1 MFQGIR
7 ELRSAK
13 GRTALITITVG
24 MITIMV
30 TFLSSLAAGL
40 SFESVSALQA
50 RFNSDATQSNQA
62 LLLQDSGTSS
72 LASSRLTPNQLQA
85 VEAAGGEA
93 LYMSRAKVGT
103 STVVLLSDAQIK
115 PGTVEVP
122 EALYNDA
129 QAAMPEKSVVTVSD
143 EVYLDHQPVLSV
155 NPRDL
160 KDDPSASTAALVSE
174 DFAAPSGTVML
185 KGKERWNASAS
196 YQGEQTSLNMMV
208 VLLYVISALVLGAF
222 FTVWTMQRLRGVAI
236 SSALGASRRVLIGD
250 SLGQALVILAGG
262 IVAGVLI
269 TFIAGSALASAMP
282 ITLNATTL
290 AQPTVILAAAG
301 LLGATISIR
310 PVLKVSP
317 RTALAAG

>member
-50 RFNSDATQSNQA
+50 RFNSDAAQSNQA
-62 LLLQDSGTSS
+62 LLLQDSGTSA
-72 LASSRLTPNQLQA
+72 LASSRLNQGQLA
-85 VEAAGGEA
+85 AAEAAGGEA
-93 LYMSRAKVGT
+93 LYMTRDKVGS
-103 STVVLLSDAQIK
+103 STVVLLSDMTVG

-122 EALYNDA
+122 ENMRADA
-129 QAAMPEKSVVTVSD
+129 EAAMPNKKIVTVSD
-143 EVYLDHQPVLSV
+143 EVFLDHQPVLNVSPEDV
-155 NPRDL
+155 KNNPA
-160 KDDPSASTAALVSE
+160 ASTAALVSE
-174 DFAAPSGTVML
+174 HFEAPSGTVML
-185 KGKERWNASAS
+185 TGKDRWKASAS

-236 SSALGASRRVLIGD
+236 SSALGASRRVLVGD
-250 SLGQALVILAGG
+250 SLGQAMVILAGG
-262 IVAGVLI
+262 IIAGVLV
-269 TFIAGSALASAMP
+269 TFAAGSALASAMP
-282 ITLNATTL
+282 ITLRAATL
-290 AQPTVILAAAG
+290 AQPAVILAIAG
-301 LLGATISIR
+301 LLGAAISIR

-317 RTALAAG
+317 RTALLAG

>member
-50 RFNSDATQSNQA
+50 RFNSDATQSKQA

-72 LASSRLTPNQLQA
+72 LASSRLTKDQLA
-85 VEAAGGEA
+85 TAEKAGGEA
-93 LYMSRAKVGT
+93 LYMTRDKVGS
-103 STVVLLSDAQIK
+103 STVVLLSDQEVK

-122 EALYNDA
+122 EGMRADA
-129 QAAMPEKSVVTVSD
+129 EKAMPNKQVVTAPE
-143 EVYLDHQPVLSV
+143 EVFLDHQPVLSV
-155 NPRDL
+155 NP
-160 KDDPSASTAALVSE
+160 DDVKNNPAASTAALVSE
-174 DFAAPSGTVML
+174 DFNAPEGTVKL
-185 KGKERWNASAS
+185 TGKDRWNASAS

-236 SSALGASRRVLIGD
+236 SSALGASRRVLVGD
-250 SLGQALVILAGG
+250 SLGQAFVILAGG
-262 IVAGVLI
+262 IIAGVLV
-269 TFIAGSALASAMP
+269 TFVAGSALASAMP
-282 ITLNATTL
+282 ITLSAATL
-290 AQPTVILAAAG
+290 AQPALILAIAG
-301 LLGATISIR
+301 LLGAAISIR

>member
-50 RFNSDATQSNQA
+50 RFNSDAAQSNQA

-72 LASSRLTPNQLQA
+72 LASSRLTSEHLEQA
-85 VEAAGGEA
+85 EAAGGEA
-93 LYMSRAKVGT
+93 LYMIRDKIG
-103 STVVLLSDAQIK
+103 STTVALLSDK
-115 PGTVEVP
+115 TVRPGTVEVP
-122 EALYNDA
+122 AGMRADA
-129 QAAMPEKSVVTVSD
+129 EAAMPNKTIVTVD
-143 EVYLDHQPVLSV
+143 GEVFLDHQPVLSV
-155 NPRDL
+155 NPQDI
-160 KDDPSASTAALVSE
+160 KNNPTASTAALVSE
-174 DFAAPSGTVML
+174 DFKAPSGTVLL
-185 KGKERWNASAS
+185 KGKDRWNASAS

-262 IVAGVLI
+262 IIAGVLI
-269 TFIAGSALASAMP
+269 TFGAGSALASAMP
-282 ITLNATTL
+282 ITLSAATL
-290 AQPTVILAAAG
+290 AQPALILAVAG
-301 LLGATISIR
+301 LLGAALSIR

-317 RTALAAG
+317 RTALLAG

>member
-50 RFNSDATQSNQA
+50 RFNSDATQSKQA

-72 LASSRLTPNQLQA
+72 LASSRLTKDQLA
-85 VEAAGGEA
+85 AAEKAGGEA
-93 LYMSRAKVGT
+93 LYMARDKVGS
-103 STVVLLSDAQIK
+103 STVVLLSDQEVK

-122 EALYNDA
+122 EGMRADA
-129 QAAMPEKSVVTVSD
+129 ENAMPNKKIVTTSE
-143 EVYLDHQPVLSV
+143 EVFLDHQPVLSV
-155 NPRDL
+155 NPADV
-160 KDDPSASTAALVSE
+160 KNNPAASTAALVSE
-174 DFAAPSGTVML
+174 DFNAPEGTVKL
-185 KGKERWNASAS
+185 TGKDRWNASAS

-236 SSALGASRRVLIGD
+236 SSALGASRRVLVGD
-250 SLGQALVILAGG
+250 SLGQAFVILAGG
-262 IVAGVLI
+262 IIAGVLV
-269 TFIAGSALASAMP
+269 TFVAGSALASAMP
-282 ITLNATTL
+282 ITLSAATL
-290 AQPTVILAAAG
+290 AQPALILAIAG
-301 LLGATISIR
+301 LLGAAISIR